1 MVLTLMRQIKLWY
14 ACWLCLLLAGPV
26 AAETRW
32 QLVKEGH
39 GIRIYTAVSGPRDF
53 KSIKAVAVFE
63 GTLEKFI
70 TVVLDIEN
78 QPNWVYGT
86 RRSAILKKV
95 SNREILYY
103 VETDLPWP
111 ASNRDAVIRTR
122 VKENQADNLLS
133 VTAVGEPRAYP
144 TQDKLVRV
152 PHFSATWQVRTVGK
166 NKLSLTYLLDVNP
179 GGSLPPWI
187 VNLFVTKGP
196 YESFRKLSG
205 LLKN

>member
-70 TVVLDIEN
+70 AVVLDIEN